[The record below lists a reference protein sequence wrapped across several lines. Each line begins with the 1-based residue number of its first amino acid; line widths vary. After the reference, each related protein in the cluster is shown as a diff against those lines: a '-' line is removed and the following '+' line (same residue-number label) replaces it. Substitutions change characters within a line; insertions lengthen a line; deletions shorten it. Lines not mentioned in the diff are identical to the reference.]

1 MSISKKEENVS
12 QFQSKKFIQFQAS
25 KNHQHIVHEDPHNS
39 VPSTSK
45 TVKVP
50 CEQLFNSDNVS
61 CTYIR

>member
-1 MSISKKEENVS
+1 MSSSKKIKNFS
-12 QFQSKKFIQFQAS
+12 QFQSKNLIQFQAS
-25 KNHQHIVHEDPHNS
+25 KNYQHIVHEDPHNS

-45 TVKVP
+45 TVKIP